1 LLIADFGLW
10 IAPQVVTVRS
20 GTPTNA
26 ESSTGNGIRQ
36 RFAAQPFDVR
46 AEMCYAPANVTRGA
60 MSKDM
65 QQHCSKQVKRAKKPD
80 VWSG

>member
-1 LLIADFGLW
+1 MLYPSA
-10 IAPQVVTVRS
+10 S
-20 GTPTNA
+20 
-26 ESSTGNGIRQ
+26 
-36 RFAAQPFDVR
+36 FAVNLNMDRIPPRFDVH
-46 AEMCYAPANVTRGA
+46 AEVCYPPANAIKGA

>member
-1 LLIADFGLW
+1 
-10 IAPQVVTVRS
+10 V
-20 GTPTNA
+20 
-26 ESSTGNGIRQ
+26 RQ